1 MAKETINKIKRQPTK
16 QEKIFANNKTNKGLI
31 SEIQKQFIQL
41 TIKKQ
46 QQQKFQKMGRR
57 IEQTFFQIRYTDSQQ
72 VHEKVLNITNNQGN
86 PS

>member
-1 MAKETINKIKRQPTK
+1 MAKETINKIKRQPTE